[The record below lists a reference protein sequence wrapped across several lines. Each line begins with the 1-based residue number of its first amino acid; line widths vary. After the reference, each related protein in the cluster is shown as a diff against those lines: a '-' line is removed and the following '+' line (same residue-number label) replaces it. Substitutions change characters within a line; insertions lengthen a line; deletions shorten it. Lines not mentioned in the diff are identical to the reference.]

1 MIDAVVP
8 KPKPKRRGN
17 RHTTSS
23 DTKIDVEKILND
35 KGINFN
41 AQPKGSTTYYHL
53 DECVFNPE
61 HNSGEVAIIQNS
73 DGKTSYKCFHAS
85 CDDNH
90 WAQFKE
96 QVGVDTPRGVRTH
109 RPREHTQPPH
119 REGDETGDPDF
130 IVDDVAI
137 ESPVNAFGIGQ
148 WMGKVETMNNCRFS
162 YERNTRSWYQATQT
176 HWASIDWEHV
186 RQEVQYS
193 HLKKLGR
200 WAGGM
205 YIEEKLEK
213 RELISIL
220 DRWFVGTHFRDGMEH
235 TLDRELPPPP
245 VSQLATKSGIVQI
258 EPGTITLRPF
268 NPTSDSFKSLSPTH
282 ITTDQLNDTSTN
294 QWTDTLD
301 DWFQDAES
309 QAYAQLM
316 LGASLICQMKRKYI
330 LLIGPSGSGKT
341 TFSTCVLTSIGN
353 LGANIGK
360 DLFAENKSHND
371 QLCDLIE
378 HQTRI
383 CVFPEA
389 ANTRL
394 QADIINR
401 LTGGEYHQSRRAYGK
416 GLVSGAIVA
425 TPLIVS
431 ETVPSLQGLTR
442 GTVDRQVVVRF
453 NDNPNRSINEKLL
466 LDSNTATSELVKYCF
481 QWLIQ
486 GAARFLEQGLPE
498 PPTAIKD
505 ESEAAVAEQ
514 NPLAAWAMECSN
526 AGLWHDNGVLAQEL
540 LNVYLEHIGEEN
552 NQDFL
557 KESKLTASSVGRL
570 LGRIAWTRKRDGNH
584 YRWFPPQLADDAP
597 QPQQIELPE
606 APF

>member
-1 MIDAVVP
+1 M
-8 KPKPKRRGN
+8 RR
-17 RHTTSS
+17 
-23 DTKIDVEKILND
+23 
-35 KGINFN
+35 
-41 AQPKGSTTYYHL
+41 QPLGSVQRTGWRRYPTRRT
-53 DECVFNPE
+53 N
-61 HNSGEVAIIQNS
+61 
-73 DGKTSYKCFHAS
+73 
-85 CDDNH
+85 
-90 WAQFKE
+90 
-96 QVGVDTPRGVRTH
+96 TPT
-109 RPREHTQPPH
+109 REHTQPPH

-148 WMGKVETMNNCRFS
+148 WMGKVETMNNCRFA

-193 HLKKLGR
+193 TPEKLGR

-341 TFSTCVLTSIGN
+341 TFSTCVLTSIGT

-371 QLCDLIE
+371 QLCDPHRTPDPNLCVPGSGE
-378 HQTRI
+378 HPIASRHNQQANRRRI
-383 CVFPEA
+383 P
-389 ANTRL
+389 
-394 QADIINR
+394 
-401 LTGGEYHQSRRAYGK
+401 S
-416 GLVSGAIVA
+416 VA
-425 TPLIVS
+425 TCVRPKVLCRAPS
-431 ETVPSLQGLTR
+431 SRHRSSSARPVPSLQGLTR

-453 NDNPNRSINEKLL
+453 NDNPNRSINDKTVARLKHGNQRAREILFPMA
-466 LDSNTATSELVKYCF
+466 DSRCSTVLGTRAPGTAY
-481 QWLIQ
+481 
-486 GAARFLEQGLPE
+486 R
-498 PPTAIKD
+498 
-505 ESEAAVAEQ
+505 
-514 NPLAAWAMECSN
+514 
-526 AGLWHDNGVLAQEL
+526 
-540 LNVYLEHIGEEN
+540 
-552 NQDFL
+552 NQ
-557 KESKLTASSVGRL
+557 R
-570 LGRIAWTRKRDGNH
+570 RKRSCARRTEPTRCLGDGM
-584 YRWFPPQLADDAP
+584 Q
-597 QPQQIELPE
+597 
-606 APF
+606 